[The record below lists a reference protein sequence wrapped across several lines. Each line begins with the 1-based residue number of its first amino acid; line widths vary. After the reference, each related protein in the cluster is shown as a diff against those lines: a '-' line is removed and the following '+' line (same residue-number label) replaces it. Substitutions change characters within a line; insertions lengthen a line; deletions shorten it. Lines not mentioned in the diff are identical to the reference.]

1 MFPIDLSFLSSL
13 LDSYLL
19 VIFSYSWFSAS
30 ETEGEREQVDG
41 SINGPEIN
49 CLIWRTE
56 AERQFLS
63 PASREETETGQ
74 KL

>member
-1 MFPIDLSFLSSL
+1 MILDKFHSLLPRTLCAMFPIDLSFLSSL

-49 CLIWRTE
+49 CLI
-56 AERQFLS
+56 
-63 PASREETETGQ
+63 
-74 KL
+74 